1 VLSSVTYTL
10 SSNVENLTLTGTTAI
25 NGTGNALNNAL
36 IGNSAANALSGGTGH
51 DTLEGMEGP
60 DTLIGGNGN
69 DTYLVG
75 VGYGSDTVVEND
87 ATSGNSDVARFLSGA
102 TADQIWFRHVGNNL
116 EASIIGT
123 DDRLMIQDWYLGS
136 AYRVEEFK
144 TSDGN
149 MTLLSSQ
156 VENLVSAMA
165 SFAPP
170 AAGETAL
177 PTHYQDALASVIAA
191 NWQ

>member
-1 VLSSVTYTL
+1 MGL
-10 SSNVENLTLTGTTAI
+10 
-25 NGTGNALNNAL
+25 
-36 IGNSAANALSGGTGH
+36 
-51 DTLEGMEGP
+51 
-60 DTLIGGNGN
+60 
-69 DTYLVG
+69 
-75 VGYGSDTVVEND
+75 GYGSDTVVEND
-87 ATSGNSDVARFLSGA
+87 ATSGNKDIAQFLSGV

-123 DDRLMIQDWYLGS
+123 DDRLVIQDWYLGN

-144 TSDGN
+144 TTDGN

-170 AAGETAL
+170 AAGETVL
-177 PTHYQDALASVIAA
+177 PTNYQDALAGVIAA